1 MLRRQHDKMRC
12 GVVHMHV
19 CRSRKMN
26 HMLDLFDEIRQVT
39 IYTVWNKYID
49 YLDEIHPISAA
60 YFVCERY
67 KST

>member
-1 MLRRQHDKMRC
+1 MLRRQLDEMRC
-12 GVVHMHV
+12 AAVNLHV
-19 CRSRKMN
+19 CQSRKMN

-60 YFVCERY
+60 YVLCNRY